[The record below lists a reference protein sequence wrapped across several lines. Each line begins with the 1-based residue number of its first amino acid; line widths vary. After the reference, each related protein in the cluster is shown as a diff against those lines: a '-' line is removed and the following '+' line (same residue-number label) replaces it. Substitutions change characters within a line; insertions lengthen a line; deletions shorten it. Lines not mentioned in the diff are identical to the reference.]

1 MIHAIEVEVIHEI
14 SITTKITIHKT
25 DIAVHP
31 EFHLVM
37 TTVLLLHNTLDQDMT
52 IIKDIRDHFA
62 LLSDLL
68 TYPLID
74 VTLVTDIEHARIQDI
89 TTILQDTHLPLDHLH
104 ENEIQDLLDPVHLQI
119 QGTNLIQNNHKHKM
133 IQLTSK
139 YPCITQLK
147 WQTL

>member
-25 DIAVHP
+25 DIAVHL
-31 EFHLVM
+31 EFDLVM

-52 IIKDIRDHFA
+52 IIKDIRDPFA